1 MRAGIVVDGKG
12 QSRIWGDRIVIDWK
26 EEAEKTY
33 GFRVDVLRRG
43 RGSWI
48 LETDLGL
55 RLFEEIKESGDCV
68 SLKQLA
74 VNGGDL
80 LAKGLVKGK
89 QIGDG
94 LMYLLNL
101 VLEKPELNKK
111 DILLEKINQFK
122 EK

>member
-1 MRAGIVVDGKG
+1 MR
-12 QSRIWGDRIVIDWK
+12 
-26 EEAEKTY
+26 
-33 GFRVDVLRRG
+33 
-43 RGSWI
+43 
-48 LETDLGL
+48 
-55 RLFEEIKESGDCV
+55 
-68 SLKQLA
+68 LKQLG
-74 VNGGDL
+74 VYVGDL
-80 LAKGLVKGK
+80 LAKGLEKGK

>member
-1 MRAGIVVDGKG
+1 MSVGT
-12 QSRIWGDRIVIDWK
+12 S
-26 EEAEKTY
+26 AEN
-33 GFRVDVLRRG
+33 F
-43 RGSWI
+43 
-48 LETDLGL
+48 
-55 RLFEEIKESGDCV
+55 
-68 SLKQLA
+68 A
-74 VNGGDL
+74 
-80 LAKGLVKGK
+80 GLVKGK

>member
-1 MRAGIVVDGKG
+1 M
-12 QSRIWGDRIVIDWK
+12 
-26 EEAEKTY
+26 
-33 GFRVDVLRRG
+33 
-43 RGSWI
+43 
-48 LETDLGL
+48 
-55 RLFEEIKESGDCV
+55 

>member
-1 MRAGIVVDGKG
+1 MR
-12 QSRIWGDRIVIDWK
+12 Q
-26 EEAEKTY
+26 
-33 GFRVDVLRRG
+33 F
-43 RGSWI
+43 RGSC
-48 LETDLGL
+48 GF
-55 RLFEEIKESGDCV
+55 FEEIKEAGDCV

>member
-1 MRAGIVVDGKG
+1 MR
-12 QSRIWGDRIVIDWK
+12 Q
-26 EEAEKTY
+26 
-33 GFRVDVLRRG
+33 
-43 RGSWI
+43 
-48 LETDLGL
+48 
-55 RLFEEIKESGDCV
+55 FEEIKEAGDCV

-80 LAKGLVKGK
+80 LAKGLEKGK

>member
-1 MRAGIVVDGKG
+1 MVMAFQAPLAVDKV
-12 QSRIWGDRIVIDWK
+12 QIRKLLSRVTEYQFLGAMQLKKLDGD
-26 EEAEKTY
+26 
-33 GFRVDVLRRG
+33 
-43 RGSWI
+43 
-48 LETDLGL
+48 ETVPELL
-55 RLFEEIKESGDCV
+55 RLFEEIREAGDCV

-80 LAKGLVKGK
+80 LQQGLEKGK

-101 VLEKPELNKK
+101 VLEEPKLNKK

-122 EK
+122 KI